1 VRRDF
6 CFTLRVSYG
15 FPVKPELVLLRKHA
29 PETAET
35 QHQRRRSSYK
45 QTCPSVRHA
54 TACPSR
60 ISFSTFLP
68 PTIYASPLSWR
79 ISLVAAALR
88 SSYSH
93 NHNHQHRRSAV
104 SRHPQS
110 ISPHQIACCGGGII
124 TVWDAQRLPHPLPA
138 FTEKDAAADGARTLR
153 AGVLLHLSTISN
165 FQAQEGACS
174 PQTRE
179 FVRPIL
185 GCPTSTREQFYRRG
199 EFGFGEY
206 RAAVRSWAPGPIFR
220 SSTASLSAQWPPHLI
235 LDVRRGHHN
244 ESPSHLKRRLE
255 CLFPTLKT
263 LSRPSSNGQRR

>member
-1 VRRDF
+1 MNSAEIP
-6 CFTLRVSYG
+6 VSLYG
-15 FPVKPELVLLRKHA
+15 ISNLPPRPSRSLNSATPKSA
-29 PETAET
+29 C
-35 QHQRRRSSYK
+35 QRRRSSYK

-138 FTEKDAAADGARTLR
+138 FTEKDAAVDGARTLR
-153 AGVLLHLSTISN
+153 AGVLLLLSTISN

-174 PQTRE
+174 PHTRE
-179 FVRPIL
+179 FIRPIL

-206 RAAVRSWAPGPIFR
+206 RAAVRSWAPGSIFR

-235 LDVRRGHHN
+235 LDIVRRGHHN
-244 ESPSHLKRRLE
+244 ESPSQDST
-255 CLFPTLKT
+255 FPPQAQTRMFIPN
-263 LSRPSSNGQRR
+263 S